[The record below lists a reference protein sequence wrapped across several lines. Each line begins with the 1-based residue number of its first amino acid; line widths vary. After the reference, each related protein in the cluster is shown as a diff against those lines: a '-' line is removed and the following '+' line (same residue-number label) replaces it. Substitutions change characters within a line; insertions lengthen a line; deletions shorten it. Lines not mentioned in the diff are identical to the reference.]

1 MSGLSIKIESIEMEA
16 MLHELSGRM
25 DDLTPVMQTI
35 GEIIVEQTD
44 TAFETGVGP
53 DGKAWPESGRA
64 LATGGQ
70 TLIDTAVL
78 RNSINVL
85 ATANQ
90 VEVGTNVLYA
100 AIHQLGGRA
109 GRGKKTIMPARPFLP
124 DQDSIDWVEVR
135 EALQDYLKGAS
146 A

>member
-1 MSGLSIKIESIEMEA
+1 MSGLSVKIESIQMEA
-16 MLHELSGRM
+16 MLDELAGRM

-44 TAFETGVGP
+44 TAFETGVAP
-53 DGKAWPESGRA
+53 DGTAWPASGRA
-64 LATGGQ
+64 QATGGQ

-85 ATANQ
+85 ATDNQ

-100 AIHQLGGRA
+100 AIHQLGGKA
-109 GRGKKTIMPARPFLP
+109 GRGKKTVIPSRPFLP
-124 DQDSIDWVEVR
+124 DQDSLDWPEVK
-135 EALQDYLKGAS
+135 ATLQDFLEGAL
-146 A
+146 

>member
-1 MSGLSIKIESIEMEA
+1 MSGLSVKVESIEMETI
-16 MLHELSGRM
+16 LNELAGRM
-25 DDLTPVMQTI
+25 GDLTPVMQTI

-44 TAFETGVGP
+44 TAFETGVAP
-53 DGKAWPESGRA
+53 DGTAWPASGRA

-85 ATANQ
+85 ATENQ

-100 AIHQLGGRA
+100 AIHQLGGKA

-124 DQDSIDWVEVR
+124 DQDSLDWIEVR
-135 EALQDYLKGAS
+135 ATLQDFLKGAS
-146 A
+146 

>member
-1 MSGLSIKIESIEMEA
+1 MSGLSFKIESIEMEA
-16 MLHELSGRM
+16 MLNELAGRM

-35 GEIIVEQTD
+35 GEIVMEQTD

-53 DGKAWPESGRA
+53 DGKPWPASGRA

-85 ATANQ
+85 ATENQ

-100 AIHQLGGRA
+100 AIHQLGGQA
-109 GRGKKTIMPARPFLP
+109 GRGKKTLMPARPFLP
-124 DQDSIDWVEVR
+124 DQDSLDWIEVR
-135 EALQDYLKGAS
+135 ATLQDYLKGAS
-146 A
+146 

>member
-1 MSGLSIKIESIEMEA
+1 MSGLSVKIESIEMETI
-16 MLHELSGRM
+16 LNELAGRM
-25 DDLTPVMQTI
+25 GDLTPVMQTI

-44 TAFETGVGP
+44 TAFETGVAP
-53 DGKAWPESGRA
+53 DGTAWPASGRA

-85 ATANQ
+85 ATENQ

-100 AIHQLGGRA
+100 AIHQLGGKA

-124 DQDSIDWVEVR
+124 DQDSLDWIEVR
-135 EALQDYLKGAS
+135 ATLQDFLKGAS
-146 A
+146 

>member
-1 MSGLSIKIESIEMEA
+1 MSGLSVKIESIQMEA
-16 MLHELSGRM
+16 MLNELAGRM

-44 TAFETGVGP
+44 TAFETGVAP
-53 DGKAWPESGRA
+53 DGTAWPASGRA

-85 ATANQ
+85 ATDNQ

-100 AIHQLGGRA
+100 AIHQLGGKA
-109 GRGKKTIMPARPFLP
+109 GRGKKTVIPSRPFLP
-124 DQDSIDWVEVR
+124 DQDSLDWPEVK
-135 EALQDYLKGAS
+135 ATLQDFLKGAL
-146 A
+146 

>member
-1 MSGLSIKIESIEMEA
+1 MSGLSIKIDSIQVEA
-16 MLHELSGRM
+16 VLNELSGRM

-35 GEIIVEQTD
+35 GEIIVEQVD

-85 ATANQ
+85 ATENQ

-100 AIHQLGGRA
+100 AIHQLGGKA
-109 GRGKKTIMPARPFLP
+109 GRGKKTVIPSRPFLP
-124 DQDSIDWVEVR
+124 DQDSLDWPEVN
-135 EALQDYLKGAS
+135 ATLQDFLKGAS
-146 A
+146 

>member
-1 MSGLSIKIESIEMEA
+1 MSGLSVKIESIQMEA
-16 MLHELSGRM
+16 MLNELAGRM

-35 GEIIVEQTD
+35 GEIIVEQAD
-44 TAFETGVGP
+44 TAFETGVAP
-53 DGKAWPESGRA
+53 DGTVWPASSRA

-85 ATANQ
+85 ATDNQ

-100 AIHQLGGRA
+100 AIHQLGGKA
-109 GRGKKTIMPARPFLP
+109 GRGKKTVIPSRPFLP
-124 DQDSIDWVEVR
+124 DQDSLDWPEVK
-135 EALQDYLKGAS
+135 ATLQDFLKGAL
-146 A
+146 